1 MKVIAPPVA
10 GTYTDYQKRYID
22 LITAPNV
29 LQLMESHILD
39 LKVLLSEI
47 PYESED
53 FAYAEGK
60 WTIKQL
66 VGHMLDTERIL
77 AYRAMCIARGEQGSL
92 PAFDENAYV
101 SSASFNDRSLY
112 DLGHEFNA
120 VRESTILLFR
130 YMSETELDRVGTA
143 NNTSITPRALLYM
156 IAGHHVHH
164 DRILRE
170 RYASELL

>member
-10 GTYTDYQKRYID
+10 GTYTEYQKRYID
-22 LITAPNV
+22 LITAPNI

-47 PYESED
+47 PYENED

-92 PAFDENAYV
+92 PGFDENAYV
-101 SSASFNDRSLY
+101 NNASFNDRALY
-112 DLGHEFNA
+112 DLGNEFSA

-130 YMSETELDRVGTA
+130 YMSDIELDRVGTA

-156 IAGHHVHH
+156 IAGHYIHH

>member
-10 GTYTDYQKRYID
+10 GTYTEYQKRYID
-22 LITAPNV
+22 LITAPNI

-47 PYESED
+47 PYENED

-92 PAFDENAYV
+92 PGFDENAYV
-101 SSASFNDRSLY
+101 NNASFNDRSLY
-112 DLGHEFNA
+112 DLGHEFSA

-130 YMSETELDRVGTA
+130 YMSDTELDRVGTA

-156 IAGHHVHH
+156 IAGHHIHH

-170 RYASELL
+170 RYASEWL

>member
-10 GTYTDYQKRYID
+10 GTYTEYQKRYID
-22 LITAPNV
+22 LITAPNI

-47 PYESED
+47 PYENED

-92 PAFDENAYV
+92 PGFDENAYV
-101 SSASFNDRSLY
+101 NNASFNDRALY
-112 DLGHEFNA
+112 DLRHEFGA
-120 VRESTILLFR
+120 VRESTIMLFR
-130 YMSETELDRVGTA
+130 YMNDAELDRVGTA

-156 IAGHHVHH
+156 IAGHHIHH